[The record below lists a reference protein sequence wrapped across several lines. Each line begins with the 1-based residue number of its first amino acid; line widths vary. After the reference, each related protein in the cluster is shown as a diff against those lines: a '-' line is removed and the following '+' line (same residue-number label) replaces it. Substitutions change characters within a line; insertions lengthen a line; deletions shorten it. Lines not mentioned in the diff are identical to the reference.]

1 LGICMD
7 LNPRADDWTQV
18 GSSYE
23 LADYCLSQNTDT
35 LLLCNAWLDSMV
47 DDEDDTDMQTV
58 RYWAERLRPLWDY
71 GNDHNADTKRDIAVI
86 ICNRNGTEKGK

>member
-1 LGICMD
+1 MD
-7 LNPRADDWTQV
+7 LNPHPGYWTRV

-35 LLLCNAWLDSMV
+35 LLLCNAWLDSMAN
-47 DDEDDTDMQTV
+47 DEDDTDMQTV
-58 RYWAERLRPLWDY
+58 RYWAGRLKPLWDH
-71 GNDHNADTKRDIAVI
+71 GDDHNVHNADTKRDITVI